1 MDIVIFNRDDC
12 IDEFGA
18 RFRIYIFRKLLK
30 LKVSDSQFI
39 ADKIANCQPNKKDV
53 STTEAYDYSI
63 PYQRFIKLSNQQLI
77 IKD

>member
-39 ADKIANCQPNKKDV
+39 ADKIANCQSTKKDV
-53 STTEAYDYSI
+53 STNERGLRLLDTVSTLYKIE
-63 PYQRFIKLSNQQLI
+63 
-77 IKD
+77 